1 MAKQAR
7 YAVGQS
13 PSDNVKTKSQKTK
26 LPMVVPFSPN
36 HNQWALWQTKLKML
50 GISRKYWFLSGA
62 AFLLAVAYWLFFQ
75 PPVFVDSF
83 DPQHPVPFW
92 EILAVNLLFYWWV
105 LFPPPLVV
113 LAVGWI
119 MGRWSTKKRVVLN

>member
-1 MAKQAR
+1 MGTLADETQ
-7 YAVGQS
+7 
-13 PSDNVKTKSQKTK
+13 
-26 LPMVVPFSPN
+26 
-36 HNQWALWQTKLKML
+36 ML